1 MNTTQN
7 LKKIVLAA
15 MFAAMTAV
23 LTAYVKI
30 YTPTGGYIHLG
41 DAAIYL
47 AACFLPTPFA
57 IAAGAIGGGLADL
70 LVYPE
75 TIIYTV
81 IIKACNAAVF
91 SSKSEKIAS
100 KRNLIMVVVSGLIT
114 VVGYSISKFMRV
126 ILAGGVFQAALLDA
140 VRKIPENSIQAVA
153 SGIIFVIAA
162 FAFDRMQLKRRLLK

>member
-1 MNTTQN
+1 MNTDQR

-23 LTAYVKI
+23 LTAFVQIK
-30 YTPTGGYIHLG
+30 TPTGGYIHLG

-57 IAAGAIGGGLADL
+57 VAAGAIGGGLADL
-70 LVYPE
+70 MVYPE

-100 KRNLIMVVVSGLIT
+100 KRNLIMAVVSGLIT
-114 VVGYSISKFMRV
+114 VVGYSISKYIRV
-126 ILAGGVFQAALLDA
+126 ILAGGVAQAALLDA
-140 VRKIPENSIQAVA
+140 IRKIPENSIQASA
-153 SGIIFVIAA
+153 SAVLFVIAA
-162 FAFDRMQLKRRLLK
+162 LAFDKMKLKNRLMK